1 MTTTSRQ
8 DVVQKIVEASVEVR
22 TQDDG
27 AGRRRGDER
36 RHPMVE
42 PVRILK
48 DDHRQSA
55 GRPLTL
61 GHDELKT
68 KKNKRQTRQRRQ
80 GNHLRRE
87 RNQRRLTRVGFVVF
101 LGGFFF
107 MFERDSLECV

>member
-1 MTTTSRQ
+1 M
-8 DVVQKIVEASVEVR
+8 EVR

-68 KKNKRQTRQRRQ
+68 KKKQKTNKT
-80 GNHLRRE
+80 
-87 RNQRRLTRVGFVVF
+87 T
-101 LGGFFF
+101 
-107 MFERDSLECV
+107 

>member
-61 GHDELKT
+61 GHD
-68 KKNKRQTRQRRQ
+68 RRQ
-80 GNHLRRE
+80 SHSWPI
-87 RNQRRLTRVGFVVF
+87 QKITRLGAS
-101 LGGFFF
+101 G
-107 MFERDSLECV
+107 ECDQFRLVDRKN

>member
-27 AGRRRGDER
+27 TGRRRGDER
-36 RHPMVE
+36 HHPMVE

-68 KKNKRQTRQRRQ
+68 KKKQKTNKT
-80 GNHLRRE
+80 
-87 RNQRRLTRVGFVVF
+87 T
-101 LGGFFF
+101 
-107 MFERDSLECV
+107 